1 MRKYVS
7 AACPPTSELKSS
19 STKKKFA
26 KSLARFSGSRLMPT
40 RSWRRLG
47 FSKVTS
53 RGFSTLLGSDERR
66 TGDNE
71 DKQRFKMTLVSE
83 NDDEMNKLN

>member
-1 MRKYVS
+1 
-7 AACPPTSELKSS
+7 
-19 STKKKFA
+19 
-26 KSLARFSGSRLMPT
+26 MPT
-40 RSWRRLG
+40 RSCRKLG

-83 NDDEMNKLN
+83 NDDEMNKLKIFDSFF

>member
-1 MRKYVS
+1 
-7 AACPPTSELKSS
+7 
-19 STKKKFA
+19 
-26 KSLARFSGSRLMPT
+26 MPT